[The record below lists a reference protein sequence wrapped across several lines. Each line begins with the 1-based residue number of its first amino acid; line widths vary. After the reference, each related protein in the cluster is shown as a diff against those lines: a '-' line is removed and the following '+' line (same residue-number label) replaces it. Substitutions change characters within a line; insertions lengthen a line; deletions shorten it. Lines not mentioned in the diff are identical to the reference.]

1 MRTLELLG
9 DSRNEANRS
18 VSNHNLTGVLLE
30 GALGPPDERYPG
42 RVEMCGKGALLCKE
56 GFVDF
61 TVEVG
66 KLYLGTPCSSHHLEV
81 LNAFMSACPG
91 GWSAEACSLW
101 DPRLQCRRWTL
112 S

>member
-1 MRTLELLG
+1 
-9 DSRNEANRS
+9 
-18 VSNHNLTGVLLE
+18 
-30 GALGPPDERYPG
+30 
-42 RVEMCGKGALLCKE
+42 
-56 GFVDF
+56 
-61 TVEVG
+61 VG

-81 LNAFMSACPG
+81 LNTFMSACPG